1 MNQWWC
7 SRQHVTRGLETW
19 RRENHGQA
27 PAAPVVMDGKY
38 PNIIKICG
46 YLPITIIYHLSSK
59 YGNMWVFWMAKF
71 HFAASRPSWSF
82 HRGEGSE
89 GLSWC
94 VPFFGKALGPNG
106 AFPPVS
112 GTKTQAW
119 RAENN
124 ENQWAVCRWEF
135 VSFGVDENAAERHS
149 WHGTGT
155 TDDWWEALARKFQAT
170 KWWFLK
176 LPNEIVM
183 NSPKKVQFPGY
194 KMSLPINMYIQYIY
208 IYCDKYIYIY
218 HY

>member
-1 MNQWWC
+1 MVNTQ
-7 SRQHVTRGLETW
+7 T
-19 RRENHGQA
+19 
-27 PAAPVVMDGKY
+27 
-38 PNIIKICG
+38 
-46 YLPITIIYHLSSK
+46 SSK
-59 YGNMWVFWMAKF
+59 YVGIYPSLLFTIYHQNMAICGSFMAKF

-135 VSFGVDENAAERHS
+135 ASFGVDENAAERHS

-176 LPNEIVM
+176 LHNEIVM
-183 NSPKKVQFPGY
+183 NSPKK
-194 KMSLPINMYIQYIY
+194 SLISRLQNEFANKYVCIHIY
-208 IYCDKYIYIY
+208 ILW
-218 HY
+218 